1 MVIIYSGTALQD
13 ILYEAYINSF
23 CFDFCSASRLFWS
36 TEDPRQRCIYLCRI
50 VEITPKAKSPEII
63 NDITIIHDR
72 NDPCYNV
79 QLAKSFTAKD
89 VTSDDS
95 TLSAFED
102 DLDLS
107 GSEEAEAFASKLQN
121 ITQEEKE
128 SLFNLSR
135 EKDVRSVN
143 DEGLLGYPYQ
153 SVFTSRHTEWMDLEM
168 QRQQRPLKM
177 ARSDVSDNSLPLKSS
192 DYSQLS
198 ASTLRMLGLRSNAP
212 NAQNASA
219 DSKDDDSDDE
229 LMLVKIASRLNEAA
243 AKNRRQEFCKRLQEG
258 TSSNSTEVSLS
269 SLDAESTN
277 ETSRF
282 GDDTG
287 EPETV
292 VTKNLVQM
300 DGPPGESDL
309 EDGGS
314 EDLNLVADFSSE
326 DESNR
331 SCRDRGSLRTLS
343 PEGSSLPLNSL
354 STGNEFTGS
363 SDNCIYSSA
372 PVDPGVRSLSADNS
386 KKISDE
392 LLSTDCHLVNDYER
406 TGTGEASL
414 LPPLSSAASVQSASA
429 VMPTMSAAESVKNSV
444 AEDAAS
450 GVLSFQNS
458 TEIIGDSS
466 LRPVVTTCGVQFALS
481 QLLSATDVS
490 YLGSVA
496 LSATNPT
503 RLQQVIN
510 NLQFPVDP
518 SKAPS
523 PSGSNQPSPGFPSV
537 APVSFGIS
545 NPPQIQVATPNS
557 SITPQILR
565 SLQQML
571 GTSRSSQPFF
581 FKLRNSNP
589 SELSSTSVVAS
600 SAFPSSIS
608 GLRGPPSLAVL
619 PSPAVTL
626 FNQNIVSAIPLYASS
641 QASTGP
647 VISGLKRHLL
657 SNEDIDS
664 KRIKLAGTGGLSRSA
679 EGLVFGDSLSV
690 ESGPRGRT
698 VPPKEGFRDLS
709 PLDGLRGSKDLQK
722 KSHIRSQRSSDDLLS
737 SVLSDVNNSV
747 GQADKRGDQ
756 RPASAINRK
765 SKPGD

>member
-1 MVIIYSGTALQD
+1 M
-13 ILYEAYINSF
+13 
-23 CFDFCSASRLFWS
+23 
-36 TEDPRQRCIYLCRI
+36 
-50 VEITPKAKSPEII
+50 
-63 NDITIIHDR
+63 
-72 NDPCYNV
+72 
-79 QLAKSFTAKD
+79 QLAKSFTVKD

-107 GSEEAEAFASKLQN
+107 GSEEAEAFALKLHS

-128 SLFNLSR
+128 SLFNLSHER
-135 EKDVRSVN
+135 NIHSVN

-153 SVFTSRHTEWMDLEM
+153 SVLSRRHPEWMDLEV
-168 QRQQRPLKM
+168 QRQRPLKM
-177 ARSDVSDNSLPLKSS
+177 TRSDVSDSSLPLKSS

-198 ASTLRMLGLRSNAP
+198 ASTLRMLGLRSNAL
-212 NAQNASA
+212 NAQNTSA
-219 DSKDDDSDDE
+219 DSKDNDSDDE

-243 AKNRRQEFCKRLQEG
+243 AKNRRQEFCKRQHEG
-258 TSSNSTEVSLS
+258 TGSNSTEVSSS
-269 SLDAESTN
+269 SLDAEGTN

-292 VTKNLVQM
+292 VTKNFVQM

-331 SCRDRGSLRTLS
+331 SCGDRGSLRTLS
-343 PEGSSLPLNSL
+343 LEGRSLPLNSH
-354 STGNEFTGS
+354 TMGNECMGS
-363 SDNCIYSSA
+363 NDNCIYSSA
-372 PVDPGVRSLSADNS
+372 LADSGVRSLSADDS
-386 KKISDE
+386 KKISDK
-392 LLSTDCHLVNDYER
+392 LLSTDCHLMNDYER
-406 TGTGEASL
+406 TGTSDASL
-414 LPPLSSAASVQSASA
+414 LSALSSASVQSAST
-429 VMPTMSAAESVKNSV
+429 VMPTMSAAESVN
-444 AEDAAS
+444 AAAS

-458 TEIIGDSS
+458 TEIIRDSCS
-466 LRPVVTTCGVQFALS
+466 RPVVTTCGVQFAFS
-481 QLLSATDVS
+481 RLLNANDVS

-518 SKAPS
+518 TKAPS
-523 PSGSNQPSPGFPSV
+523 PSGSNQPSPGFPSI

-557 SITPQILR
+557 NITPQILR

-589 SELSSTSVVAS
+589 SELSATSTVAS
-600 SAFPSSIS
+600 SAFPPSIS
-608 GLRGPPSLAVL
+608 GLQGPPSLAVL

-626 FNQNIVSAIPLYASS
+626 FNQNVVSAIPLYASS

-647 VISGLKRHLL
+647 VISGLKRHLV

-664 KRIKLAGTGGLSRSA
+664 KRIKLAGTGGLSGSA
-679 EGLVFGDSLSV
+679 EGLVFGNSLSV
-690 ESGPRGRT
+690 ESGPRGCT
-698 VPPKEGFRDLS
+698 VAPREGFRDLL

-722 KSHIRSQRSSDDLLS
+722 KSRIRSQRSSNELLS
-737 SVLSDVNNSV
+737 NVLSDVNHGE
-747 GQADKRGDQ
+747 GQAEKRAEQ